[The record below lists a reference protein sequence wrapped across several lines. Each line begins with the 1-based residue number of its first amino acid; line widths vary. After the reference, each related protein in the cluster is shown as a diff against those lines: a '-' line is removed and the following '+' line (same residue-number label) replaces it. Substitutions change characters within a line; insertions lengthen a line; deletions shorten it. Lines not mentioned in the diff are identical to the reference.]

1 MEHELR
7 SALKDKRTSLTKQLQ
22 AEKSKKIIETVEN
35 SKAYKHAKN
44 IGTYHSVK
52 GEANPADLIHKAQRE
67 KAEKVFYLPVLSSDK
82 QQGLLFGQLTP
93 TTKFK
98 NNRFAILEP
107 IFEESDLVSGEQ
119 LDLVLI
125 PLLGFDKNGN
135 RLGMGGGFYDRCFA
149 FKKDK
154 KNKTILMGFAYDF
167 QEIDELKPETW
178 DVRLDL
184 IATETQ
190 LIDLR

>member
-7 SALKDKRTSLTKQLQ
+7 IPLIEKRISLSKQIQ
-22 AEKSKKIIETVEN
+22 SEKSQKIIETVKE
-35 SKAYKHAKN
+35 SEAYLHAKN
-44 IGTYHSVK
+44 IGSYYSVR
-52 GEANPADLIHKAQRE
+52 GEADPADLITQTQRE
-67 KAEKVFYLPVLSSDK
+67 NTNKVFYLPVLSSDK

-98 NNRFAILEP
+98 YNRFSIPEP
-107 IFEESDLVSGEQ
+107 IFKESDLVNGEQ
-119 LDLVLI
+119 LDLVLV

-149 FKKDK
+149 FKKNK
-154 KNKTILMGFAYDF
+154 PNKTLLMGFAYDF
-167 QEIDELKPETW
+167 QEIDKLTPESW
-178 DVRLDL
+178 DIRLDL